1 MNSINVIFTPDLLPF
16 ADLTSQTVVVVDI
29 LRATTTITVALANG
43 ARSITPV
50 LTPEDAFRF
59 TANQPDTLI
68 GGERHGIKVD
78 GFHLGNSPRE
88 YTQSVV
94 SGKRVVLTTTNGTRT
109 LQACRSAKEVFVGSF
124 LNLRAV
130 VDPLVKEATDV
141 TFACAGR
148 EGGFCMED
156 TVFAGACVDALKS
169 RVDPELTDAAEAAR
183 LLYCEYSCNL
193 LDMLKNCYHGQY
205 LTSINLEADVE
216 FCAQLDVVDTVPRQ
230 IGGEI
235 TLKRIET

>member
-1 MNSINVIFTPDLLPF
+1 MNSIDVIFTPDLLPF
-16 ADLTSQTVVVVDI
+16 ADLTSKTVVVVDI

-43 ARSITPV
+43 AHSITPV

-59 TANQPDTLI
+59 ADNQPDTLI

-88 YTQSVV
+88 YTQAVV
-94 SGKRVVLTTTNGTRT
+94 AGKQVVLTTTNGTRT
-109 LQACRSAKEVFVGSF
+109 LQACRSAQEVFVGSF

-130 VDPLVKEATDV
+130 IDALSQEKTDL

-169 RVDPELTDAAEAAR
+169 RVAPKLTDAAEAAR
-183 LLYCEYSCNL
+183 LLYREYNDNL
-193 LDMLKNCYHGQY
+193 LNMLQNCYHGQY
-205 LTSINLEADVE
+205 LASINLEADVA
-216 FCAQLDVVDTVPRQ
+216 FCAQLDVVDIVPRQ
-230 IGGEI
+230 IGEEI

>member
-1 MNSINVIFTPDLLPF
+1 MNSIDVIFTPDLLPS
-16 ADLTSQTVVVVDI
+16 ADLTSRTVVVVDI

-43 ARSITPV
+43 AHSITPV
-50 LTPEDAFRF
+50 LTPEDAFRL
-59 TANQPDTLI
+59 TVNQPDTLI
-68 GGERHGIKVD
+68 GGERHGLKVD
-78 GFHLGNSPRE
+78 GFDLGNSPRE
-88 YTQSVV
+88 YTEVVV

-130 VDPLVKEATDV
+130 IDALTQEATDL

-169 RVDPELTDAAEAAR
+169 RVDVELSDAAEAAR

-193 LDMLKNCYHGQY
+193 LDMLKDCYHGQY
-205 LTSINLEADVE
+205 LASINLEADVA
-216 FCAQLDVVDTVPRQ
+216 FCAQLDVVDIVPRQ
-230 IGGEI
+230 IDGAI